1 MPKMKTK
8 KALVKRI
15 KVTASGKIMRR
26 RKVRGKL
33 TKRRRVRKSEHGQL
47 VELHKSH
54 RKAVKRMMPGV

>member
-15 KVTASGKIMRR
+15 KVTASGKIMLR

-33 TKRRRVRKSEHGQL
+33 TKRRRVRKSEHGRMAE
-47 VELHKSH
+47 VSKSD
-54 RKAVKRMMPGV
+54 RKAVKRMIPGI